1 MGKHSDRI
9 QDFIT
14 FLELCREENKEA
26 AVAEIDMDNKT
37 QDILHDIELQEQ
49 DQYGYIVRGL
59 TLKDIRQKRRRAK
72 NTEEVTKPI
81 VAWATEHSQI
91 IKDLEKLLQTT
102 RKIEKRAAGRQYQ
115 NRTDIVTGLPG
126 KEEK

>member
-9 QDFIT
+9 LDFIT

-37 QDILHDIELQEQ
+37 QDILHDIELREQ

-59 TLKDIRQKRRRAK
+59 ALKDIRQKRRQAK

-81 VAWATEHSQI
+81 VAWMNEHPQTMQ
-91 IKDLEKLLQTT
+91 DLKKLLQTT
-102 RKIEKRAAGRQYQ
+102 VKIEKRAANRQYQ
-115 NRTDIVTGLPG
+115 DRTKIIYGLPD
-126 KEEK
+126 EEA